1 MKWKAIAGVAMLV
14 CGMAARADTYPSRP
28 ITFVVPNA
36 AGGAMDSIARAMA
49 ETMSKRLG
57 QPIVIDNRPG
67 AGGMLGAQYVARAAP
82 DGYTLLVTTSG
93 PILMAP
99 FLYAK
104 VPYDVRRDFSFV
116 SQICDGQLVMAVN
129 TQKVPV
135 KSVTE
140 FVGWAQQ
147 RKGSVT
153 YGSYGVGSSAHL
165 MASYFSESNKLEMTH
180 AAYKG
185 EAPMMQDLIGGQI
198 DWGIGTTGTL
208 APHLK
213 SGRLRA
219 LAVMGSQKLAEL
231 PDVPTMAEAGFPGA
245 EYRTIGWGGIL
256 APANVPAPVLAKL
269 EQEARAAAQ
278 TTAMKARFQVF
289 GMQPLGTT
297 GAEFRRDVEATAP
310 VVERLI
316 RLSGARVE

>member
-1 MKWKAIAGVAMLV
+1 MKWKAIAGVAMLF
-14 CGMAARADTYPSRP
+14 CGITARADTYPSRP

-36 AGGAMDSIARAMA
+36 AGGAMDSIARTMA
-49 ETMSKRLG
+49 ETMSKQLG

-99 FLYAK
+99 FLYAR
-104 VPYDVRRDFSFV
+104 VPYDVKRDFTFV

-135 KSVTE
+135 KSVRE
-140 FVGWAQQ
+140 FVSWAQQ
-147 RKGSVT
+147 HKGSVT
-153 YGSYGVGSSAHL
+153 YGSYGIGSSAHL
-165 MASYFSESNKLEMTH
+165 MAAYFSESNKLEMTH

-219 LAVMGSQKLAEL
+219 LAVMGNQKLAEL

-269 EQEARAAAQ
+269 EQAARAAAQ

-297 GAEFRRDVEATAP
+297 GADFKRDVEATAP
-310 VVERLI
+310 VVERLV